1 MSRSREKFMA
11 SSRYYRGEPGG
22 DNRAVVRRK
31 AHPEQTGAHAHAPA
45 SFYPDKQPAVSLRGN
60 DIRLPDARAVKPAD
74 VSGGP
79 IRRKATEGAHCTCGG
94 GSNEEAGGCA
104 ACQAQQTTVQRSA
117 DAGGTEQLAI
127 PPVVHETLSA
137 PGQPLDPTT
146 RAFMEPRFGK
156 DFGRLRVHND
166 AQAAASARAID
177 ARAYTVGR
185 HLVFGAGQYAPHAAD
200 GKRLLAHEL
209 AHVVQQGD
217 GGTPSV
223 QRRLSL
229 GSASDAHEHEADRV
243 ADQVV
248 ASGAP
253 APVSLTPVSGLV
265 QRACFHPPLP
275 RATAC
280 TGVSGDSVG
289 ETFLF
294 VRACDDLR
302 TDTGRR
308 GLPGAGTGDEA
319 ALRAFASTLSNGDTV
334 SIHGFASEEGDLVY
348 NESLSCLRA
357 QSALRVIMRETRSRG
372 FGVHFR
378 LFMHG
383 EVTGRPLA
391 DRRKVVISV
400 ARAAPRPTT
409 PTPCV
414 PAVYTGRTPVLIY
427 YHGSVGTGRD
437 AIWGDF
443 PTSIVSGLPWYQRWP
458 VNLIMG
464 SPDIKL
470 LSVMAGVLGGLGG
483 AEGVAAVRQFNLGA
497 GGAITYW
504 PGSPFSTLASSAVMF
519 RAAVAAAASRINA
532 AIRAQAAACNIDYR
546 TIRLPSGAIPAIA
559 FLASDSVP
567 LKAVIGGTQALWVS
581 ISSFSSF
588 PGRTYTAVLS
598 FDIYD
603 DFGVDESDLYAPGLY
618 EFYVLQHFRTAYR
631 PFVHRI
637 VVEETITGS
646 Y

>member
-1 MSRSREKFMA
+1 VA
-11 SSRYYRGEPGG
+11 SGG
-22 DNRAVVRRK
+22 
-31 AHPEQTGAHAHAPA
+31 HAP
-45 SFYPDKQPAVSLRGN
+45 
-60 DIRLPDARAVKPAD
+60 
-74 VSGGP
+74 
-79 IRRKATEGAHCTCGG
+79 
-94 GSNEEAGGCA
+94 
-104 ACQAQQTTVQRSA
+104 
-117 DAGGTEQLAI
+117 LAI
-127 PPVVHETLSA
+127 PPAVHETLNS
-137 PGQPLDPTT
+137 PGQPLDHAA
-146 RAFMEPRFGK
+146 RAFMESRTEQSFAH
-156 DFGRLRVHND
+156 LRVHSD
-166 AQAAASARAID
+166 AKAAESARSVGAL
-177 ARAYTVGR
+177 AYTVGD
-185 HLVFGAGQYAPHAAD
+185 HVVFGAGQYSPNTP
-200 GKRLLAHEL
+200 GGRRLLAHEL
-209 AHVVQQGD
+209 AHVLQQGR
-217 GGTPSV
+217 GGGARV
-223 QRRLSL
+223 QRSLAL
-229 GSASDAHEHEADRV
+229 GSESDPHEREADRA
-243 ADQVV
+243 ADLML
-248 ASGAP
+248 SGAERP
-253 APVSLTPVSGLV
+253 LKGLTPVGGLI
-265 QRACFHPPLP
+265 QRTCYRPPLP

-308 GLPGAGTGDEA
+308 GLPGAGTGEEA

-334 SIHGFASEEGDLVY
+334 SIHGFASEEGDLAY
-348 NESLSCLRA
+348 NESLSCQRA

-372 FGVHFR
+372 VGVHFR

-427 YHGSVGTGRD
+427 HHGSVGTGRD

-458 VNLIMG
+458 VNLAIG
-464 SPDIKL
+464 SPDINL

-483 AEGVAAVRQFNLGA
+483 AEGVTAVRHFSSGG
-497 GGAITYW
+497 GGALTYG
-504 PGSPFSTLASSAVMF
+504 PGSTFSTLASSAVMF
-519 RAAVAAAASRINA
+519 RTAVAFAAGRINA